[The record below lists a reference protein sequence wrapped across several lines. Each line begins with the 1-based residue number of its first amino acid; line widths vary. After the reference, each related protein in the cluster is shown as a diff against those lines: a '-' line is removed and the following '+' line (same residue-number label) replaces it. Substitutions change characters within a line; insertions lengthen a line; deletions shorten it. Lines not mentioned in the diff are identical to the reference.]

1 MRISFFA
8 LLLTPLAACGK
19 LAPDPGVAKSA
30 PPASAR
36 PAADSG
42 DVTSALS
49 PGDGEDAACELAP
62 GQASVEPSRTAMT
75 CTWKSDCA
83 DGGVVPLGPKVA
95 PASIKVTGQA
105 DAKEYAATYDA
116 ASGELHFAQWACP
129 AKSSTFVVQFH
140 EATAEDGDDAATATQ
155 ADLDLTLY
163 AHPCG
168 SSAPQQ
174 STCPAGLKTVDVAA
188 EVVTCAS
195 LGLELGDTCP
205 AGLERCER
213 AAAQACEGMPGTVI
227 TSASYLFCRSEP
239 FDENT
244 DCLES
249 ARAIKRDIE

>member
-1 MRISFFA
+1 MSS
-8 LLLTPLAACGK
+8 T
-19 LAPDPGVAKSA
+19 
-30 PPASAR
+30 
-36 PAADSG
+36 
-42 DVTSALS
+42 LS
-49 PGDGEDAACELAP
+49 PDDDEDAACELAP
-62 GQASVEPSRTAMT
+62 GQAKVEPSRTAMT

-83 DGGVVPLGPKVA
+83 TGGVVLLGLNVA

-116 ASGELHFAQWACP
+116 ASGELRFAQWACP

-140 EATAEDGDDAATATQ
+140 EATAEDGGDAATVTQ
-155 ADLDLTLY
+155 ADLELTLY

-174 STCPAGLKTVDVAA
+174 SICPAGLKTVDVAA

-195 LGLELGDTCP
+195 LSLELGDTCP
-205 AGLERCER
+205 AGLEKCER
-213 AAAQACEGMPGTVI
+213 APAQACEGTPTTVI

-244 DCLES
+244 ACLES
-249 ARAIKRDIE
+249 TRAVKRDIESARDDE